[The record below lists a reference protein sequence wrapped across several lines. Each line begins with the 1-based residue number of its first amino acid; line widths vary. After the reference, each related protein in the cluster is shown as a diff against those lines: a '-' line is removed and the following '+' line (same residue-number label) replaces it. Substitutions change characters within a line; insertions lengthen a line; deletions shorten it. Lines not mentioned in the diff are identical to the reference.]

1 LLLDENLVSS
11 NIERISR
18 YMENLTPEHTFEFEI
33 LISGREKRLLRVLV
47 SVNFIKN
54 SVVNQLT

>member
-1 LLLDENLVSS
+1 MLLDENLVSS
-11 NIERISR
+11 NIKRISR
-18 YMENLTPEHTFEFEI
+18 YMENLTPEHAFKFEI

-47 SVNFIKN
+47 SVNFIKY